1 MAEQAT
7 HRYILFKL
15 LLVVGAVLGVLQ
27 LYQTVTSYVF
37 ISDRMLEEA
46 LYRDS
51 ARHLSYILQRGRE
64 AEARDA
70 GQWTKL
76 LNEIRTEREP
86 DIAWL
91 KIYNFQGKVLAATDR
106 APKAVFPKDQIRR
119 VFEPGVRV
127 AVMEA
132 TPEGDVF
139 VTLQPFRF
147 RFGRS
152 AMMDTMHS
160 GGPRVI
166 EIALHA
172 ESVDPV
178 FGPLRRYMTISMAA
192 AIALLAAMVFLG
204 LRFRNYLHGKQL
216 EQQLELARK
225 VQQDL
230 LPRSPSQ
237 GNLDVAAVCDP
248 AWQVGG
254 DFYDVFPAGRDS
266 VSIILGDVS
275 GKGLP
280 AALLMGMLYGAARS
294 AGTLTEVDDLRE
306 ATRRLNELIHARTSV
321 ERFVTMFWCKYDARE
336 RLVRYVNAGHLPP
349 IVVHREGNERRLERL
364 EKGGPVL
371 GVIPA
376 AEYEQGEV
384 EFHPGDLLVLYS
396 DGVAEAANDRDEE
409 FGDERLEEI
418 LRRTKAETATDIRDE
433 ILANVRRFRGGQPL
447 ADDLTLMVVRAG
459 ARVESKEERFAAQM
473 EVA

>member
-1 MAEQAT
+1 MAEQAG
-7 HRYILFKL
+7 HRYIFFKL

-27 LYQTVTSYVF
+27 LYQVISSYLF
-37 ISDRMLEEA
+37 ISDRMVEEA
-46 LYRDS
+46 LYRES

-64 AEARDA
+64 ADARNA
-70 GQWTKL
+70 KQWSTL
-76 LNEIRTEREP
+76 LGEIQAERES

-91 KIYNFQGKVLAATDR
+91 KIYDFQGNVLAASSS
-106 APKAVFPKDQIRR
+106 APGPVFPQDQVRR
-119 VFEPGVRV
+119 VFEPGVRL
-127 AVMEA
+127 ALMEK
-132 TPEGDVF
+132 TPEGNVF

-152 AMMDTMHS
+152 AMMDMMRS

-166 EIALHA
+166 EIALHSG
-172 ESVDPV
+172 SVDPV
-178 FGPLRRYMTISMAA
+178 FGPLRRYVTISLAA
-192 AIALLAAMVFLG
+192 AIALLVAMAVLG

-216 EQQLELARK
+216 EQQLDLARQ

-230 LPRSPSQ
+230 LPKSPSQ
-237 GNLDVAAVCDP
+237 GNLDVAALCDP

-266 VSIILGDVS
+266 VSITLGDVS

-280 AALLMGMLYGAARS
+280 AALLMGMLHGAVRS
-294 AGTLTEVDDLRE
+294 AGMLTEVDDLRE
-306 ATRRLNELIHARTSV
+306 ATRRLNELIHARTSL
-321 ERFVTMFWCKYDARE
+321 ERFVTMFWCKYDSRQQV
-336 RLVRYVNAGHLPP
+336 VRYVNAGHLPP
-349 IVVHREGNERRLERL
+349 FVVHRAGEETRLERL

-371 GVIPA
+371 GVIPS

-384 EFHPGDLLVLYS
+384 EFHEGDLLVLYS

-418 LRRTKAETATDIRDE
+418 LRRSKTENATDLRDE
-433 ILANVRRFRGGQPL
+433 ILAHVRRFRGGQPL
-447 ADDLTLMVVRAG
+447 ADDLTLLVVRAG
-459 ARVESKEERFAAQM
+459 ARVESEEEQLAA
-473 EVA
+473 ELETA